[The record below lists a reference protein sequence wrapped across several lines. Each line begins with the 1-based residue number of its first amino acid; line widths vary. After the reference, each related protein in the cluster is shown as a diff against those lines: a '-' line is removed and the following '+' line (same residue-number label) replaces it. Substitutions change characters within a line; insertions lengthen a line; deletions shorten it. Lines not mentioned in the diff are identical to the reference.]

1 MYNSDLKK
9 YLNVDFLDWQKLSG
23 KTILI
28 SGATGLVGRYL
39 VDLIMLANKNLNINC
54 KVIGLSHSLEKAKK
68 YFNYFSDDLFDYIAQ
83 DVSLPIKY
91 EGEIDYIVHL
101 ASNTSPA

>member
-28 SGATGLVGRYL
+28 SGATV
-39 VDLIMLANKNLNINC
+39 
-54 KVIGLSHSLEKAKK
+54 
-68 YFNYFSDDLFDYIAQ
+68 
-83 DVSLPIKY
+83 
-91 EGEIDYIVHL
+91 
-101 ASNTSPA
+101 